1 MIVTSRRHDNTH
13 MPAPFQVES
22 VKVDLSNVG
31 SRIGSMANVKHKPQ
45 GGDKKIFND
54 VEYMRQVSSG
64 SGEGRS
70 RRRSQASSLD
80 GTPEPPVR
88 D

>member
-1 MIVTSRRHDNTH
+1 
-13 MPAPFQVES
+13 MPAPFQVEN

-54 VEYMRQVSSG
+54 VEYLRQVSSG

-70 RRRSQASSLD
+70 RRRSQASSID

>member
-1 MIVTSRRHDNTH
+1 MTSPLHDDRT
-13 MPAPFQVES
+13 ARSQVEN
-22 VKVDLSNVG
+22 VKIDLSNVG
-31 SRIGSMANVKHKPQ
+31 SRVGSMANVKHKPQ

-64 SGEGRS
+64 SGSGEGRS
-70 RRRSQASSLD
+70 RRRSQASSVD